1 MYINLNKTVD
11 ENLMAL
17 FIETNITPL
26 TLDQVRFTNVLKR
39 NNAGTNNTNITMQAI
54 NNMGYKGS
62 ATYIYTRL
70 VPGSEVNGV
79 PPTHFE
85 GPSYGV
91 GNAQDFLK
99 NVIAPAWLLHP
110 DAVAISGQMPTTPGE
125 QVTLRMSVP
134 VDSKLYRPLLV
145 GGVWLITVKWTGTP

>member
-17 FIETNITPL
+17 YVETNITPL
-26 TLDQVRFTNVLKR
+26 TLAQVKFVNPVRR
-39 NNAGTNNTNITMQAI
+39 NGGAI
-54 NNMGYKGS
+54 NNTFITMEAINNKGYKGS
-62 ATYIYTRL
+62 VTYIYTRNI
-70 VPGSEVNGV
+70 PGSELNGV

-85 GPSYGV
+85 GPAYV
-91 GNAQDFLK
+91 GGTAQDFLK
-99 NVIAPAWLLHP
+99 NVIAPAWVIHP

-134 VDSKLYRPLLV
+134 VDSKLYRPSLV